1 MADRRRLPVDERPQV
16 GHVGRV
22 ADPVRAAVD
31 VALGHELAVAAGRL
45 GQVEALGRGGR
56 QGWRAVAGGGRDVAD
71 VDVER
76 DGLDGP
82 AVDELVRR
90 DAVQMKSGAAVI
102 GDLEGVARVALRSPS
117 RDG

>member
-1 MADRRRLPVDERPQV
+1 
-16 GHVGRV
+16 
-22 ADPVRAAVD
+22 
-31 VALGHELAVAAGRL
+31 
-45 GQVEALGRGGR
+45 
-56 QGWRAVAGGGRDVAD
+56 
-71 VDVER
+71 VER